1 MSKADWECQQTLS
14 AEEKIA
20 DRLRRQA
27 EAKRVKKEKEEREAA
42 EATAET
48 KAMLEAVLREGAA
61 EEDSEF
67 QDCYSTAEEME
78 LAEGTP
84 GASSSTQPS
93 GIGST
98 VQEWAEAALARAE
111 VACGVRE
118 AEQGSYIFAR
128 DTMGQ
133 RLRSCDEQDP
143 NRKLRRQDLQADLS
157 LIHI

>member
-1 MSKADWECQQTLS
+1 MANHIIGCICGGIRYIADWRRRVVNVKTEVKRAVAGSEGSAAVEDVEAAPERGTAHRESVVAVEKYADAPWRTGKMSKADWECQQTLS

-67 QDCYSTAEEME
+67 
-78 LAEGTP
+78 
-84 GASSSTQPS
+84 
-93 GIGST
+93 
-98 VQEWAEAALARAE
+98 
-111 VACGVRE
+111 
-118 AEQGSYIFAR
+118 
-128 DTMGQ
+128 
-133 RLRSCDEQDP
+133 
-143 NRKLRRQDLQADLS
+143 
-157 LIHI
+157 